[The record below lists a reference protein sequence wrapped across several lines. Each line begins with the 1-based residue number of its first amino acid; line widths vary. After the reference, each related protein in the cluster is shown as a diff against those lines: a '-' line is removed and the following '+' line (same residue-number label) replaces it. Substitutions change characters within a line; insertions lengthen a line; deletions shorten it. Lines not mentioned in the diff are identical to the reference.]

1 MTMVVF
7 GPNET
12 PSAVHHRL
20 MMLVDMRMHVM
31 ASRCLSPCADMRVGV
46 FEDGESR
53 HQFG

>member
-1 MTMVVF
+1 MAAF
-7 GPNET
+7 GPYET
-12 PSAVHHRL
+12 PLVVHHWL